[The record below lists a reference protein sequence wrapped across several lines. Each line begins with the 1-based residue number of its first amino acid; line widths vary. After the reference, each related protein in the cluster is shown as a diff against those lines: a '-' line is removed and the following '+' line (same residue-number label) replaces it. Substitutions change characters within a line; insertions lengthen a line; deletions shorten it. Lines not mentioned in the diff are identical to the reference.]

1 MAQDAR
7 QIEEANTERR
17 AQLLGLR
24 YLDTRS
30 LKVKPTYPEILAPD
44 ELASLKTVPIIS
56 DRDGITFGMT
66 TNTPPRLMDDLRQ
79 RFSDHRVHY
88 VLISDSALKE
98 YQLLYSPP
106 PKVTYQDI
114 ELKAATDDDGL
125 EQISQTLAQ
134 VKADDMLAYIVKQ
147 AFRLSASDI
156 HCEHEADYIRIR
168 LRVHGV
174 LHPIAKLTPDKYRAL
189 VSAVASAADI
199 STSAPDAQTGHIGRR
214 YQLEDGSEVMVNLR
228 IETVPAVHGMDIVMR
243 IFSFNPDM
251 LHLDKLGLNQFQQ
264 QVVASIIKNPTGLVM
279 VVGPTG
285 SGKSTTLYAM
295 INELI
300 SPQRKIITL
309 EDPVEYQVPG
319 VTQIPIDSQQ
329 GASFARGLREVL
341 RLDPDVIMVGEI
353 RDDDTARTALQ
364 AALTGHLVLTTY
376 HASSAAAA
384 MSRILDAT
392 SDNPLFLNALRLVQ
406 AQRLVR
412 QLDQKTRLA
421 YQPDQ
426 ATLNQVA
433 SVLKSLPSNIVPSP
447 ASQWQFY
454 KPGVS
459 AESPFGFNGQLAVRE
474 LMVPDLNLIDL
485 IRRGKVSTHEIE
497 AKAVKEGQMV
507 TMLQDGIMQALAGR
521 TTIEEVYRVLGD

>member
-24 YLDTRS
+24 YLDVRT
-30 LKVKPTYPEILAPD
+30 LKAKPIYVELLSGD
-44 ELASLKTVPIIS
+44 ELASLKAVPIVS
-56 DRDGITFGMT
+56 DRDGITFGLT
-66 TNTPPRLMDDLRQ
+66 TNTPPKLMDELRQ
-79 RFSDHRVHY
+79 RFSDHRLHY
-88 VLISDSALKE
+88 VLISEAALKE
-98 YQLLYSPP
+98 YHLLYSPP
-106 PKVTYQDI
+106 PEVKYQDI
-114 ELKAATDDDGL
+114 ELKAASDDDGL
-125 EQISQTLAQ
+125 EQISQTLAE

-156 HCEHEADYIRIR
+156 HCENEEDHVRIR

-174 LHPIAKLTPDKYRAL
+174 LHPIAKLNPDKYRAL
-189 VSAVASAADI
+189 VSAVASAADL

-214 YQLEDGSEVMVNLR
+214 YAMEDGSEVMVNLR

-243 IFSFNPDM
+243 MFNFNPEM
-251 LHLDKLGLNQFQQ
+251 LHLDKLGLNPDQQ
-264 QVVASIIKNPTGLVM
+264 QVIGSIIKNPTGLVM

-376 HASSAAAA
+376 HAASAATA

-392 SDNPLFLNALRLVQ
+392 ADNPLFLNALRLVQ

-412 QLDQKTRLA
+412 QLDPNTRLA

-426 ATLNQVA
+426 ATLKQVVAVLKTLPA
-433 SVLKSLPSNIVPSP
+433 SVSPLPS
-447 ASQWQFY
+447 SQWRFY
-454 KPGVS
+454 KPGAS
-459 AESPFGFNGQLAVRE
+459 AEAPFGFNGQLAVRE
-474 LMVPDLNLIDL
+474 LMVPDLDL
-485 IRRGKVSTHEIE
+485 VDLLRQGKVSTHEIE
-497 AKAVKEGQMV
+497 AKAIKDGQMI
-507 TMLQDGIMQALAGR
+507 TMLQDGIMQALSGR
-521 TTIEEVYRVLGD
+521 TTIEEVYRVLGN